1 MQVDVVYAGF
11 RPQLLWNKWCE
22 LFSGLV
28 SENQVAQSVSSYSK
42 ANFTTC
48 EYVAGGKVIIFSQGL
63 K

>member
-1 MQVDVVYAGF
+1 MQIDEDYAGF

-28 SENQVAQSVSSYSK
+28 SVNQVAQSVFSYAK

-48 EYVAGGKVIIFSQGL
+48 EYVAGGKVISFSQGL
-63 K
+63 